1 MNKKPN
7 TETESSATMPQHS
20 NTPSLHCSAPPAPPS
35 RRNRNRGYQQL
46 LVWQDA
52 IELYGLALG
61 AVRGWPFELKKL
73 ASQSMASSDSV
84 HRNIAE
90 GYCRRTIR
98 EYLQHLNIA
107 LGSLGETLSG
117 FIAYSRNGQIELST
131 FENLDTLIF
140 RLENRLLKLVEAL
153 ELKRNANDWTET
165 LVAREDPIEDG
176 ADPAVTHDLNVLLNG
191 VME

>member
-1 MNKKPN
+1 MNA
-7 TETESSATMPQHS
+7 E
-20 NTPSLHCSAPPAPPS
+20 
-35 RRNRNRGYQQL
+35 RRNKNRGYQQL

-52 IELYGLALG
+52 VELYGLAWA

-98 EYLQHLNIA
+98 EYLQHLNVA

-117 FIAYSRNGQIELST
+117 FIAYSRNGQIDSAA
-131 FENLDTLIF
+131 FERLDTLIF
-140 RLENRLLKLVEAL
+140 RLENRLLKLVESL
-153 ELKRNANDWTET
+153 EHKRNANDWTET
-165 LVAREDPIEDG
+165 LIVREDTTEYG
-176 ADPAVTHDLNVLLNG
+176 ADPAIAHDLSILLDG
-191 VME
+191 VVE

>member
-1 MNKKPN
+1 MGV
-7 TETESSATMPQHS
+7 E
-20 NTPSLHCSAPPAPPS
+20 
-35 RRNRNRGYQQL
+35 RRNKNRGYQQL

-52 IELYGLALG
+52 VELYGLSWC

-90 GYCRRTIR
+90 GYCRRSVR

-117 FIAYSRNGQIELST
+117 FIAYSRNGQIELSV
-131 FENLDTLIF
+131 FDQLDTLIF

-153 ELKRNANDWTET
+153 ERKRDDNDWTET
-165 LVAREDPIEDG
+165 LVVKEDPADDG
-176 ADPAVTHDLNVLLNG
+176 ADTAVFHDLKILLDR
-191 VME
+191 V

>member
-1 MNKKPN
+1 MDV
-7 TETESSATMPQHS
+7 E
-20 NTPSLHCSAPPAPPS
+20 
-35 RRNRNRGYQQL
+35 RRNKNRGYQQQ

-52 IELYGLALG
+52 VELYGLSWG

-90 GYCRRTIR
+90 GYCRRSIR

-117 FIAYSRNGQIELST
+117 FIVYSRNGQIELSA
-131 FENLDTLIF
+131 FEQLDTLIF

-153 ELKRNANDWTET
+153 ERKRDDNGWTET
-165 LVAREDPIEDG
+165 LVVKEDPAEKG
-176 ADPAVTHDLNVLLNG
+176 ADTAVFHDLNILLDQVSN
-191 VME
+191 

>member
-1 MNKKPN
+1 MKV
-7 TETESSATMPQHS
+7 Q
-20 NTPSLHCSAPPAPPS
+20 

-46 LVWQDA
+46 LVWEDA

-73 ASQSMASSDSV
+73 ASQSIASSDSV

-90 GYCRRTIR
+90 GYCRRSIR

-117 FIAYSRNGQIELST
+117 FIAYSRNGQVDSST
-131 FENLDTLIF
+131 FEQIDNLIF
-140 RLENRLLKLVEAL
+140 RLENRLLKLVESL
-153 ELKRNANDWTET
+153 ERKRDEKDWTET
-165 LVAREDPIEDG
+165 LVREDSVEYAKDD
-176 ADPAVTHDLNVLLNG
+176 ALTTDLNLFLSNTAPDHS
-191 VME
+191 

>member
-1 MNKKPN
+1 MNMS
-7 TETESSATMPQHS
+7 TT
-20 NTPSLHCSAPPAPPS
+20 
-35 RRNRNRGYQQL
+35 RRNKNRGYQQL

-52 IELYGLALG
+52 IELYGLALS

-90 GYCRRTIR
+90 GYCRRTVR
-98 EYLQHLNIA
+98 EYLQYLNIA

-131 FENLDTLIF
+131 FEHLDTLIF

-153 ELKRNANDWTET
+153 ELKRDANDWTET
-165 LVAREDPIEDG
+165 LVVRESPIEYG
-176 ADPAVTHDLNVLLNG
+176 ADPAVAHDLNLLLEG
-191 VME
+191 MME